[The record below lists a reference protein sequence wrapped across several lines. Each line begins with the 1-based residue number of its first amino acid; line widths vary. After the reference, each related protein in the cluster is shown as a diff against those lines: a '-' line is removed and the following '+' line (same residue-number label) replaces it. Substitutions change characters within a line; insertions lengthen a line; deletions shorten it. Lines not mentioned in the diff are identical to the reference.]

1 MSASSTIG
9 TTAIMKNNDNGSR
22 GKNQIIEKIVSR
34 KKVSREWLDAHGF
47 IPLKEVRKSIE
58 GSNYVG

>member
-1 MSASSTIG
+1 MTKRNS
-9 TTAIMKNNDNGSR
+9 NDSNI
-22 GKNQIIEKIVSR
+22 KNQIIEEKIDSR
-34 KKVSREWLDAHGF
+34 KRVSREWLDAHGF

>member
-1 MSASSTIG
+1 
-9 TTAIMKNNDNGSR
+9 MKNNDNGSR

-58 GSNYVG
+58 GSNYVGCNFY